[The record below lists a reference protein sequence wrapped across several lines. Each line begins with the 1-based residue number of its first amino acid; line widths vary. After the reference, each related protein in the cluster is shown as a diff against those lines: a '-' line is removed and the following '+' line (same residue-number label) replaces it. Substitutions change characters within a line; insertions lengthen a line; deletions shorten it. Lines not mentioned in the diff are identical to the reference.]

1 MTNNE
6 QKEFWFIFEPS
17 QDLPGKWVAHCL
29 DLDVVTYGN
38 SIVDAR
44 RMVLEAC
51 KIVIEEDEKFS
62 KDSSLRSAPNNHWI
76 KLNNLR
82 GNAQKANCN
91 ITVVNGCVR
100 RIDYSEV
107 TIERINK
114 SEILK
119 SKLAKLAERD
129 DLVHG
134 VQNIYNI
141 LITVKQKIK
150 SLSKKEQKIVA
161 NSYFG
166 LTRKKFIKKLEK
178 VFLSEISFVDIC
190 QMLVAFGMNDEFKLL
205 VENKN
210 PYEGA
215 EKYYLENKEKI
226 DELTK

>member
-1 MTNNE
+1 MLNNE
-6 QKEFWFIFEPS
+6 QKFWFIFEPS
-17 QDLPGKWVAHCL
+17 QDLPEKWVAHCL

-51 KIVIEEDEKFS
+51 KIVIEENEKAS
-62 KDSSLRSAPNNHWI
+62 RNSSLRGSNDHWI
-76 KLNNLR
+76 KLNHLKQNT
-82 GNAQKANCN
+82 KKENCI
-91 ITVVNGCVR
+91 ITEIKGCIT
-100 RIDYSEV
+100 RIDYSGV
-107 TIERINK
+107 TIECINK

-129 DLVHG
+129 DLIHG

-141 LITVKQKIK
+141 LMTVKQKIK

-166 LTRKKFIKKLEK
+166 LKRKKFLKKLEK
-178 VFLSEISFVDIC
+178 GFLSEISFVDIC
-190 QMLVAFGMNDEFKLL
+190 QMFIDFGMNSVFNLL

-210 PYEGA
+210 PYEDA
-215 EKYYLENKEKI
+215 EKYYLGNKEKI
-226 DELTK
+226 DELVK